1 MIELRLAGTNTTL
14 ETRAESYESVDK
26 NKRYKQILE
35 IMIDNKEPMTA
46 KEISVEMYKRGFTPT
61 SERNFSSPRITELL
75 RDGMLDV
82 IGKKKCKF
90 TGKTVSVYSLRED
103 QTTIFDFIN

>member
-1 MIELRLAGTNTTL
+1 MMELRRPGTNPSL
-14 ETRAESYESVDK
+14 ETRAEAHETVDK
-26 NKRYKQILE
+26 KKRYKQIIE

-46 KEISVEMYKRGFTPT
+46 KEISVEMYKRGYTPT

-75 RDGMLDV
+75 KNGTLDI

-90 TGKTVSVYSLRED
+90 TGKTVTVYELREAL
-103 QTTIFDFIN
+103 

>member
-1 MIELRLAGTNTTL
+1 MELRRPGTNPSL
-14 ETRAESYESVDK
+14 ETRAEAHETVDK
-26 NKRYKQILE
+26 KKRYKQIIE

-46 KEISVEMYKRGFTPT
+46 KEISFEMYKRGYTPT

-75 RDGMLDV
+75 KNGTLDI

-90 TGKTVSVYSLRED
+90 TGKTVTVYELRGD
-103 QTTIFDFIN
+103 TK